1 MKKLSPATLRLRP
14 FKRPP
19 PVEVSI
25 SIPGSIHRNEPGS
38 ARSASPG
45 ASATLTY
52 WKSSPSTVQSN
63 ALEPMLASVRRVPF
77 LRALA
82 SVFTVR
88 ALLTAPLLLA
98 LACRAPAAE
107 ETSVDPLLAV
117 VRAQEAAWNTGS
129 VEAFMAA
136 GYWQSN
142 ELTFLSGGDWNRGYD
157 NVLTRYSARYTAGE
171 AEMGHL
177 TFAELEAE
185 RYSRRPRAR
194 ARALE
199 ARFRL
204 GRGPVGPVHAGHAA
218 PARGLAHRARP
229 HEPRRAGRRRKLS
242 RL

>member
-1 MKKLSPATLRLRP
+1 
-14 FKRPP
+14 
-19 PVEVSI
+19 
-25 SIPGSIHRNEPGS
+25 
-38 ARSASPG
+38 
-45 ASATLTY
+45 
-52 WKSSPSTVQSN
+52 
-63 ALEPMLASVRRVPF
+63 MLAFARRVPF

-117 VRAQEAAWNTGS
+117 VHAQEAAWNSGS

-185 RYSRRPRAR
+185 RYSADHGLVRGRWRLDFSSDEAQSGLFTLVMRRLPEGWRIVHDHTS
-194 ARALE
+194 
-199 ARFRL
+199 L
-204 GRGPVGPVHAGHAA
+204 G
-218 PARGLAHRARP
+218 
-229 HEPRRAGRRRKLS
+229 EPDGGGS
-242 RL
+242 